1 MVTAVETIL
10 PLQVPCEPPT
20 SPSLPGLPF
29 LFRVP
34 DCSSLFKYDVGGS
47 IPAKLSKT
55 ECDTSFRSSGT
66 RTAELH
72 SPPPAV
78 RHVPHTKTRA
88 VVREHSQH
96 PLHHSLPPPSRTLR
110 RVVTQQEQDHR
121 KALNG
126 FHNSG

>member
-1 MVTAVETIL
+1 MIEADRADH
-10 PLQVPCEPPT
+10 
-20 SPSLPGLPF
+20 S
-29 LFRVP
+29 R
-34 DCSSLFKYDVGGS
+34 
-47 IPAKLSKT
+47 AKLDHDLIVPIT
-55 ECDTSFRSSGT
+55 N
-66 RTAELH
+66 

-126 FHNSG
+126 FHNSK